1 MASRLMRAVVARTA
15 TDDGRDLLAAILAEL
30 RAIHATLAAA
40 RPVVPGGDSVPDLLH
55 AIAAFVGV
63 RAFSAGELARH
74 AMLPQSVDLSAAI
87 VTACGVVNAR
97 RIGKA
102 LARVEG
108 QSIDGLVIRRVGAD
122 AAGVV
127 WVCAF
132 ANS

>member
-1 MASRLMRAVVARTA
+1 MSDQLAVVLLTEI
-15 TDDGRDLLAAILAEL
+15 RDEL
-30 RAIHATLAAA
+30 RGLRRDFDALPRALVAAQRERGTAPADDSA
-40 RPVVPGGDSVPDLLH
+40 RHLLR

-63 RAFSAGELARH
+63 RAFNASELARH
-74 AMLPQSVDLSAAI
+74 ALLPQSVDLSAAI
-87 VTACGVVNAR
+87 VKACGVVNGR

-108 QSIDGLVIRRVGAD
+108 QSIDGLVISRVGTD

>member
-1 MASRLMRAVVARTA
+1 MTDQLAVLIEI
-15 TDDGRDLLAAILAEL
+15 RDEL
-30 RAIHATLAAA
+30 RALRRDFDALPRA
-40 RPVVPGGDSVPDLLH
+40 L
-55 AIAAFVGV
+55 IAAQRERGTASADDSARYLLRAISDFVGV
-63 RAFSAGELARH
+63 RVFSAGELARH
-74 AMLPQSVDLSAAI
+74 ATLPQSTDLNAAI
-87 VTACGVVNAR
+87 VRACGVVNAR

-108 QSIDGLVIRRVGAD
+108 QSIDGLVISRVGAD